1 MSTLSTWGKK
11 HIINAFSIFAFLFLF
26 LPSRVTLSQD
36 SSWVTQTNIYQ
47 VFVEKFGGTLKGVE
61 SHLDHLQYLGVKT
74 IWLMPVFESMSD
86 HGYDTTN
93 YYAIKTNYGSIND
106 LRDLVKAAN
115 DKGMKVILDLVIN
128 HAGSNHPW
136 FSSNNLS
143 ERKDRW
149 FTWSSN
155 DKGWPEP
162 WGGGDTWSHDP
173 LSDLDRDHNGNDH
186 DDDFFYTVFGS
197 TMPDLNYN
205 NVVTRKELI
214 DEFTKVMQFWIK
226 ETGVAGFRCDA
237 VRYLVENGPDP
248 NARKDQP
255 ETHKIWKTLR
265 ANLKEIDPQAI
276 LLAEAPT
283 ETYEQMRSYY
293 GSGDEFHTA
302 FHFMYQGVLMSTLI
316 HERRPS
322 NLLKDL
328 YAIQSSLPAGTQDT
342 IFLSNHDSFAGAR
355 AASQLGGNIAKMKSV
370 ASLYLLLSGNPAIYY
385 GEEIGM
391 QGAGSDSA
399 LRQPMDFTSAANQK
413 ADPDSL
419 LNHYTRLLRVRNRYE
434 ALRGGITY
442 FVKSSDGGWD
452 CMDCEANRMAI
463 IREYFGEKILVV
475 HNFTGNNLDVHL
487 DLTKLSTGLDIPD
500 GTPVNPLM
508 GGGNF
513 PNINSSNKSFY
524 PLGTLFG
531 FTTKVLFL
539 GDIPQKYRDAMNN
552 YLTYESA
559 LEKGGEK
566 PRVAFTCENGQTVFG
581 LSVYVVGET
590 DEIGNWDTKK
600 AIKLD
605 PTDYPT
611 WTGTIPLPPNR
622 SISWKCII
630 RNEQSPFDVKKW
642 EPDPDNVVN
651 TPSSGTISARGT
663 L

>member
-475 HNFTGNNLDVHL
+475 HNFTSNNLDVHL

>member
-1 MSTLSTWGKK
+1 MSTLSTWGKR

-115 DKGMKVILDLVIN
+115 EKGMKVILDLVIN

-136 FSSNNLS
+136 FSSNNLA

-173 LSDLDRDHNGNDH
+173 LSNLDRDHNGNDH

-205 NVVTRKELI
+205 DVVTRKELI

-475 HNFTGNNLDVHL
+475 HNFTSNNLDVHL

>member
-115 DKGMKVILDLVIN
+115 EKGMKVILDLVIN

-173 LSDLDRDHNGNDH
+173 LSNLDRDHNGNDH

-205 NVVTRKELI
+205 DVVTRKELI

>member
-1 MSTLSTWGKK
+1 MSTLSTWGKR

-136 FSSNNLS
+136 FSSNNLA

-155 DKGWPEP
+155 DNGWLEP

-173 LSDLDRDHNGNDH
+173 LSNLDRDHNGNDH

-559 LEKGGEK
+559 LGKGGEK

>member
-11 HIINAFSIFAFLFLF
+11 HIINAFSIVAFLFLF

-115 DKGMKVILDLVIN
+115 EKGMKVILDLVIN

-136 FSSNNLS
+136 FSSNNLA

-173 LSDLDRDHNGNDH
+173 LSNLDRDHNGNDH

-559 LEKGGEK
+559 LEKGGEN

>member
-173 LSDLDRDHNGNDH
+173 LSNLDRDHNGNDH

-475 HNFTGNNLDVHL
+475 HNFTSNNLDVHL

>member
-136 FSSNNLS
+136 FSSNNLA

-173 LSDLDRDHNGNDH
+173 LSNLDRDHNGNDH

-475 HNFTGNNLDVHL
+475 HNFTSNNLDVHL

-559 LEKGGEK
+559 LEKGGEN

>member
-1 MSTLSTWGKK
+1 MSTLSTWGKR

-136 FSSNNLS
+136 FSSNNLA

-173 LSDLDRDHNGNDH
+173 LSNLDRDHNGNDH

-559 LEKGGEK
+559 LEKGGEN

>member
-1 MSTLSTWGKK
+1 MSTLSTWGKR

-136 FSSNNLS
+136 FSSNNLA

-173 LSDLDRDHNGNDH
+173 LSNLDRDHNGNDH

-205 NVVTRKELI
+205 DVVTRKELI

>member
-1 MSTLSTWGKK
+1 MSTLSTWGKR

-136 FSSNNLS
+136 FSSNNLA

-155 DKGWPEP
+155 DNGWPEP

-173 LSDLDRDHNGNDH
+173 LSNLDRDHNGNDH

-419 LNHYTRLLRVRNRYE
+419 LNHYTRLLRVRNRYD

-559 LEKGGEK
+559 LEKGGEN

>member
-115 DKGMKVILDLVIN
+115 EKGMKVILDLVIN

-136 FSSNNLS
+136 FSSNNLA

-173 LSDLDRDHNGNDH
+173 LSNLDRDHNGNDH

>member
-106 LRDLVKAAN
+106 LRDLVKSAN
-115 DKGMKVILDLVIN
+115 EKGMKVILDLVIN

-136 FSSNNLS
+136 FSSNNLA

-173 LSDLDRDHNGNDH
+173 LSNLDRDHNGNDH

-328 YAIQSSLPAGTQDT
+328 YDIQSSLPAGTQDT

-399 LRQPMDFTSAANQK
+399 LRQPMDFTSAANKK

-559 LEKGGEK
+559 LEKGGEN

-611 WTGTIPLPPNR
+611 WTGIIPLPPNR

>member
-1 MSTLSTWGKK
+1 MSTLSTWRKR

-136 FSSNNLS
+136 FSSNNLA

-173 LSDLDRDHNGNDH
+173 LSNLDRDHNGNDH

-205 NVVTRKELI
+205 DVVTRKELI

-475 HNFTGNNLDVHL
+475 HNFTSNNLDVHL

>member
-173 LSDLDRDHNGNDH
+173 LSNLDRDHNGNDH

-559 LEKGGEK
+559 LEKGGEN

>member
-173 LSDLDRDHNGNDH
+173 LSNLDRDHNGNDH

-355 AASQLGGNIAKMKSV
+355 AASQLGGNIAKMKSI

-475 HNFTGNNLDVHL
+475 HNFTSNNLDVHL

>member
-136 FSSNNLS
+136 FSSNNLA

-173 LSDLDRDHNGNDH
+173 LSNLDRDHNGNDH

-475 HNFTGNNLDVHL
+475 HNFTSNNLDVHL

>member
-136 FSSNNLS
+136 FSSNNLA

-173 LSDLDRDHNGNDH
+173 LSNLDRDHNGNDH

-559 LEKGGEK
+559 LEKGGEN

>member
-106 LRDLVKAAN
+106 LRDLVKSAN
-115 DKGMKVILDLVIN
+115 EKGMKVILDLVIN

-173 LSDLDRDHNGNDH
+173 LSNLDRDHNGNDH

-214 DEFTKVMQFWIK
+214 DEFTKVMRFWIK

-475 HNFTGNNLDVHL
+475 HNFTSNNLDVHL

-642 EPDPDNVVN
+642 EPDPDNIVN

>member
-115 DKGMKVILDLVIN
+115 EKGMKVILDLVIN

-136 FSSNNLS
+136 FSSNNLA

-173 LSDLDRDHNGNDH
+173 LSNLDRDHNGHDH

-475 HNFTGNNLDVHL
+475 HNFTSNNLDVHL

-642 EPDPDNVVN
+642 EPDPDNIVN

>member
-115 DKGMKVILDLVIN
+115 EKGMKVILDLVIN

-173 LSDLDRDHNGNDH
+173 LSNLDRDHNGNDH

-214 DEFTKVMQFWIK
+214 DEFTKVMRFWIK

-475 HNFTGNNLDVHL
+475 HNFTSNNLDVHL

-642 EPDPDNVVN
+642 EPDPDNIVN

>member
-173 LSDLDRDHNGNDH
+173 LSNLDRDHNGNDH

>member
-11 HIINAFSIFAFLFLF
+11 HIINAFSIFAFLFLL

-173 LSDLDRDHNGNDH
+173 LSNLDRDHNGNDH

-559 LEKGGEK
+559 LEKGGEN